1 MNEIR
6 ILTVV
11 NDRQAKKPAE
21 LYNFFI
27 RSDYFRLQFIP
38 CVERDASTG
47 ETMDY
52 PVTVEDCRDFLCI
65 FFDVWYNN
73 MQSGVSRH

>member
-1 MNEIR
+1 MEFG

-11 NDRQAKKPAE
+11 NDRTAKKPAE

-27 RSDYFRLQFIP
+27 RSDYFRLQFIL

-47 ETMDY
+47 EVTDSS
-52 PVTVEDCRDFLCI
+52 VTVEDYRDFLCI
-65 FFDVWYNN
+65 LFDVWYNN